1 VTESSRTR
9 GPFPLALAILLAA
22 GAMAGLLAGLTP
34 AGGSAATYPDAA
46 EIPTDGRRVEALG
59 PAPLGALGAALQLVV
74 VLACPAI
81 CLGMRFLQ
89 RSEGGRHQPGR
100 AIEGRSGQERG

>member
-1 VTESSRTR
+1 MKAL
-9 GPFPLALAILLAA
+9 PLALAILLAA
-22 GAMAGLLAGLTP
+22 GSVAGLPGGLALRGGV
-34 AGGSAATYPDAA
+34 AGEYPDAA

-81 CLGMRFLQ
+81 CLGLGVLRRF
-89 RSEGGRHQPGR
+89 EGCGRPPAPDVERG
-100 AIEGRSGQERG
+100 SGQENG